1 MMSLDWLGRCIERSG
16 WGNGK
21 GHFSFNKCVTWTNL
35 MLFAA
40 LIGAV
45 IWWIVVTRTLPPA
58 GLMAVILGYG
68 TTVIFAG
75 FGLKGLAIHKGA
87 GIVTTQITETGNTN
101 AELKAAEMITALRE
115 KHPAPALEHRAP

>member
-1 MMSLDWLGRCIERSG
+1 
-16 WGNGK
+16 
-21 GHFSFNKCVTWTNL
+21 VTFTAL
-35 MLFAA
+35 VIFAA
-40 LIGAV
+40 IVGAV
-45 IWWIVVTRTLPPA
+45 IWGIMQTKLLPPA
-58 GLMAVILGYG
+58 GLMAVILGFG
-68 TTVIFAG
+68 TSVIYAG